1 MPLQTLIRDVPDFPK
16 PGVVF
21 KDIGPLL
28 ADPAGLAACITA
40 LVRPWREARLE
51 AICGIE
57 SRGFIFG
64 AAMAQ
69 AMGTG
74 FVPLRKVGKLPPPT
88 IGVDYD
94 LEYGSAR
101 LEVGA
106 HGVRPGARVL
116 LVDDVLA
123 TGGTLNAGR
132 ALLEQLE
139 VELVGASV
147 VIEIDALGGR
157 ARWPGQIPL
166 LALLHC

>member
-1 MPLQTLIRDVPDFPK
+1 
-16 PGVVF
+16 VVF
-21 KDIGPLL
+21 KDINPLL
-28 ADPAGLAACITA
+28 ADPAGLAACIAA
-40 LVRPWREARLE
+40 LARPWRESRLD

-101 LEVGA
+101 LEIGA
-106 HGVRPGARVL
+106 QGLAPGARVL

-132 ALLEQLE
+132 ALLAQLG

-147 VIEIDALGGR
+147 VVEIDALGGR
-157 ARWPGQIPL
+157 GRWPQGVPL